1 MLLLVTVSGGG
12 GAAKSVGEVFDSDN
26 DDKLDTMCGSVIL
39 FGENLLGPSK
49 A

>member
-1 MLLLVTVSGGG
+1 VFLLVTVSGG
-12 GAAKSVGEVFDSDN
+12 GAAKSVGEVFDSDD
-26 DDKLDTMCGSVIL
+26 DDKLDTMCGPVIL

>member
-1 MLLLVTVSGGG
+1 VFLLVTVSGG
-12 GAAKSVGEVFDSDN
+12 GAAKSVGEVFDSD
-26 DDKLDTMCGSVIL
+26 KLDTMCGPVIL